1 MKRKTLRILAHVL
14 QLEVFEMLVVL
25 FDLCLDP
32 EHFVVGFLK
41 TDLVPERINLFEQAI
56 VGLVPVGGEEGDMRI
71 LVLA

>member
-1 MKRKTLRILAHVL
+1 
-14 QLEVFEMLVVL
+14 MLVVL

-56 VGLVPVGGEEGDMRI
+56 VGLVPVGGEEGDMRV